1 MSGSELDV
9 STLLR
14 TVYRTPTLD
23 SGLANRVRDRVALI
37 DTFGEVARLLV
48 EAPVFALT
56 ATLGGG
62 VNTDPPEEPPAEEG
76 SDARAT

>member
-14 TVYRTPTLD
+14 TAYRTPAPD
-23 SGLANRVRDRVALI
+23 ASLADRVRARVALI
-37 DTFGEVARLLV
+37 DTVGEVARLLV

-56 ATLGGG
+56 TTLGDSPLADADAPSGE
-62 VNTDPPEEPPAEEG
+62 D
-76 SDARAT
+76 SDAGTT